1 MTRSLSQK
9 RIDDL
14 LRRAFQEDI
23 GRRDITTQS
32 IVSKDFRCTGI
43 FLAKEEMILAGLPIA
58 KRGFQLLDKNAAFR
72 ALFKEGA
79 LVRKEEVIA
88 RVRSKISVMLKAE
101 RSLLNILQRLSG
113 IATLTY
119 RLSRKIEDLPCHI
132 LDTRKTTPGLRAF
145 EKYAVRVGGGKN
157 HRFGLFDKIL
167 IKENHITAA
176 GSISKALEKAFASQ
190 GSMENIEI
198 EVRNLKELKEALR
211 AGAKQIL
218 LDNFD
223 LKAMRKA
230 VGLSSGKAILEAS
243 GNIGW
248 QNLRKVAQ
256 TGVDSISMGL
266 LTHSPKSVDISF
278 MIHPKKCL
286 KK

>member
-1 MTRSLSQK
+1 MNSLPQVK
-9 RIDDL
+9 IDAL
-14 LRRAFQEDI
+14 LKLAFQEDI
-23 GRRDITTQS
+23 GRKDITTQA
-32 IVSKDFRCTGI
+32 ILSKDYRCTGS
-43 FLAKEEMILAGLPIA
+43 FLAKEKMILAGLKIVR
-58 KRGFQLLDKNAAFR
+58 RGFLLLDKKASFQSLR
-72 ALFKEGA
+72 KEGD
-79 LVRKEEVIA
+79 LVKKGEIIA
-88 RVRSKISVMLKAE
+88 RVRCKISVLLKAE
-101 RSLLNILQRLSG
+101 RTVLNILQRLSG

-119 RLSRKIEDLPCHI
+119 HLSKEIEDFPCQL

-145 EKYAVRVGGGKN
+145 EKYAVRIGGGKN

-176 GSISKALEKAFASQ
+176 GSISQALERARVSR
-190 GSMENIEI
+190 GSLEDVEI

-218 LDNFD
+218 LDNFN
-223 LKAMRKA
+223 LKAIRKA
-230 VGLSSGKAILEAS
+230 VGLSSGKATLEAS
-243 GNIGW
+243 GNIDW

-256 TGVDSISMGL
+256 TGVDYISMGF

-278 MIHPKKCL
+278 MIHPKKCM

>member
-1 MTRSLSQK
+1 MRNLSQK
-9 RIDDL
+9 KMDDL
-14 LRRAFQEDI
+14 LRRAFLEDI
-23 GRRDITTQS
+23 GRQDITTQS
-32 IVSKDFRCTGI
+32 VLSKDFHCTGI
-43 FLAKEEMILAGLPIA
+43 FLAKEEMIIAGLPIV

-79 LVRKEEVIA
+79 LVKKGRVIA

-113 IATLTY
+113 IATLTCK
-119 RLSRKIEDLPCHI
+119 LSREIKDLPCHI

-145 EKYAVRVGGGKN
+145 EKYAVRLGGGKN

-167 IKENHITAA
+167 IKENHIAAA
-176 GSISKALEKAFASQ
+176 GSISKALKRAFASQ
-190 GSMENIEI
+190 GSMEDIEI
-198 EVRNLKELKEALR
+198 EVRNLKELKEALQ

-223 LKAMRKA
+223 LKSMRKA
-230 VGLSSGKAILEAS
+230 VSLSSGKAILEAS
-243 GNIGW
+243 GNIDW

-256 TGVDSISMGL
+256 TGVNSISMGL
-266 LTHSPKSVDISF
+266 ITHSPKSVDISF
-278 MIHPKKCL
+278 IIQPKKCL